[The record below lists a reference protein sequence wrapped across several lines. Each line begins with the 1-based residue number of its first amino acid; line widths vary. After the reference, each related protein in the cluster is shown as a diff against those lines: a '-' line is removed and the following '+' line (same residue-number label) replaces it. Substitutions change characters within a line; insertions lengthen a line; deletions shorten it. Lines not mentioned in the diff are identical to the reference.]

1 MDGKANKFTL
11 DKGKWFWN
19 YWGNANLPSLSAN
32 WDIKGNGSWQDTLI
46 TLNSLNTGF
55 DQIQYGLLSMRAP
68 RLQLSNPLIWQRDQN
83 KASFNGKLQLTS
95 ERMQFGTESYLPRIT
110 LNADLRGKSPAE
122 FQLKGDLS
130 TKDVGPIV
138 IFGRWDGER
147 LRGEARWPEQSV
159 TAFQTLIPADL
170 GIELKQG
177 KLFSQAAF
185 SITPEEGFIAGGHW
199 RVENTSLWLKDGELS
214 GLDFVLPWRLKQ
226 STWTLGEKH
235 PLSCVLNSSIIYLN

>member
-1 MDGKANKFTL
+1 MPLAGTSLSEEGISGRLQAILKVKEQYWGDFDIHLDGKANKFAL
-11 DKGKWFWN
+11 DKGKWIWN

-68 RLQLSNPLIWQRDQN
+68 RLQLSKPLVWQRDQN
-83 KASFNGKLQLTS
+83 KANFNGQLQLTS
-95 ERMQFGTESYLPRIT
+95 ERMQFGTESYLPKVT
-110 LNADLRGKSPAE
+110 LNADLSGKSPAE

-147 LRGEARWPEQSV
+147 LRGKLVGLSSQSR
-159 TAFQTLIPADL
+159 
-170 GIELKQG
+170 
-177 KLFSQAAF
+177 LF
-185 SITPEEGFIAGGHW
+185 
-199 RVENTSLWLKDGELS
+199 
-214 GLDFVLPWRLKQ
+214 
-226 STWTLGEKH
+226 KH
-235 PLSCVLNSSIIYLN
+235 